1 MIAVRKG
8 HTSNLL
14 EFLIFGAALYDTIHD
29 WDSQLQLTLAIEHHS
44 GKKLLLTL
52 WLWIYVFIF

>member
-8 HTSNLL
+8 RASNLL
-14 EFLIFGAALYDTIHD
+14 EFLIFWCSPDTIHD